1 VILIARKATGD
12 QGLNQAVAKLDKLFG
27 PGKAIALAAD
37 LSKPEQVESVVAQ
50 IRSTE
55 PAIHILIA
63 NAAATYGGPF
73 ESTPDSFVQK
83 VLDLNVRSIF
93 NLVKAMAPLL
103 RAAAAPSDPARVV
116 VVGAGAG
123 NVVATTGDTSIISY
137 GVSKAAAHHL
147 ARWLALELGPK
158 GIAVNAIAPGF
169 FPSKLANGLI
179 ANLGGF
185 DAIAAGNPLGRVGA
199 PEDIAGIMVFLC
211 SRAGSWM
218 NGAVIQGPDGGANVG
233 GTRIATKG
241 KL

>member
-1 VILIARKATGD
+1 MILIARKATGD

>member
-50 IRSTE
+50 IRATE
-55 PAIHILIA
+55 PAVDILIA

-93 NLVKAMAPLL
+93 NLVKAMVPLL
-103 RAAAAPSDPARVV
+103 RAAATPGDPSRVV

-233 GTRIATKG
+233 GTRIASKG

>member
-1 VILIARKATGD
+1 MTKPDA
-12 QGLNQAVAKLDKLFG
+12 LFG
-27 PGKAIALAAD
+27 LGKAIGLPAD
-37 LSKPEQVESVVAQ
+37 LSKPAQVESVVAQ
-50 IRSTE
+50 ICATE
-55 PAIHILIA
+55 PAIDILIP

-73 ESTPDSFVQK
+73 ETTPDSFVQK

-93 NLVKAMAPLL
+93 NLVKAMTPLL
-103 RAAAAPSDPARVV
+103 RAAARPGDPARVV
-116 VVGAGAG
+116 IVGAGAG

-158 GIAVNAIAPGF
+158 GVAVNAIAPGF
-169 FPSKLANGLI
+169 FPSKLANGLV

-185 DAIAAGNPLGRVGA
+185 DAIAAGNPLGRVGT

-218 NGAVIQGPDGGANVG
+218 NGAVIQGPDGGSNIG
-233 GTRIATKG
+233 GARIDVKG

>member
-1 VILIARKATGD
+1 MILIARKATGD

-93 NLVKAMAPLL
+93 NLVKAMVPLL
-103 RAAAAPSDPARVV
+103 RAAAAPGDPARVV

>member
-93 NLVKAMAPLL
+93 NLVKAMVPLL
-103 RAAAAPSDPARVV
+103 RAAAAPGDPARVV

>member
-1 VILIARKATGD
+1 MILIARKATGD

-50 IRSTE
+50 IRATE
-55 PAIHILIA
+55 PAVDILIA

-93 NLVKAMAPLL
+93 NLVKAMVPLL
-103 RAAAAPSDPARVV
+103 RAAATPGDPSRVV

-233 GTRIATKG
+233 GTRIASKG